1 MNEEHSPPPEPSP
14 TSPSAQPSAQPPT
27 QPWLWRWLWPRQ
39 KQHSDFNKDIQ
50 ELIEKYGSQ
59 QPLDADS
66 RRMLQGVLEIADTR
80 VREVMVPHAQLI
92 ALEEGFSVSKVLEIL
107 LDSGH
112 SRFPVFAE
120 DRKTVLGILLAKDFL
135 RYCATDNSQ
144 PDEPFV
150 FAPYLRPAFF
160 TPESKR
166 LNMLLREFRQY
177 RTHMAIVIDEYG
189 GIAGLLTIEDI
200 LEEIVGEIDDEHDTQ
215 DEINIQA
222 LSDGSFLVNA
232 WTEIA
237 EINEFF
243 QQNWSDD
250 SVDTLGGLVI
260 EKLGYL
266 PKINE
271 ELSLD
276 GLHIRVLKANKRR
289 LIQLKVTP
297 VPPKLLPPPP
307 ADHEAP

>member
-1 MNEEHSPPPEPSP
+1 MNEEHTPPPEPLP
-14 TSPSAQPSAQPPT
+14 TR
-27 QPWLWRWLWPRQ
+27 RWLPAWLLPRQ
-39 KQHSDFNKDIQ
+39 KQPSDFTEHTQN
-50 ELIEKYGSQ
+50 LIKNYSS
-59 QPLDADS
+59 QPLDTDS
-66 RRMLQGVLEIADTR
+66 LRMLKGVLEIADTR
-80 VREVMVPHAQLI
+80 VREVMVPHAQI
-92 ALEEGFSVSKVLEIL
+92 IGLEEGFSVKKVLAVL
-107 LDSGH
+107 LESGH

-135 RYCATDNSQ
+135 RYCAAKHPASE
-144 PDEPFV
+144 EPFV

-166 LNMLLREFRQY
+166 LNMLLREFRQH

-215 DEINIQA
+215 EEANIQA
-222 LSDGSFLVNA
+222 LDDGSFLVNA
-232 WTEIA
+232 WTEIS

-297 VPPKLLPPPP
+297 VPRKPSAVLATDYEDL
-307 ADHEAP
+307 